1 MYASGSL
8 PQRAGAKRMTR
19 LWATLLEKG
28 GVRWFLLVVDILLIQ
43 LAFFTAWYLRYEVEL
58 GGNVEFQNFTPYA
71 RYLPTVFALTVLM
84 LFNLNLA
91 GLYKQ
96 KRAATWFDEVYGII
110 NATTTSVLLIV
121 VFFFFYQFYA
131 FSRLVYAY
139 TAALLVIYLSL
150 ARLGWRFWLGVLRQQ
165 GVGVTRIIIV
175 GAGEGGRAL
184 MRHVVAQPE
193 LGYLVEGF
201 VDDDPERQ
209 KDLGRLRAL
218 GSTDDIPRLVR
229 DLHIDKVIITLPWN
243 AQRKTL
249 DIIQACQKLGVEFRI
264 VPDLFQVSLTQVS
277 FDEIRGVPLI
287 GLAEPALKGVNFA
300 YKRAFDIVISILV
313 LIPMAPILAIVAL
326 LIKLDSPGPVIFKQT
341 RVGRGGKLFEVFKF
355 RSMRTGAEQEVQQ
368 LQEHNEADGP
378 LFKMRNDPRVTRLGR
393 FLRKSSLDEFPQ
405 MLNVLNGDMSLIGP
419 RPSLPDEVAQY
430 QEWHRKRLEAPPG
443 LTGLWQVSG
452 RSDTTFD
459 EMMLLDIFYVERWS
473 PLLDLMILIR
483 TIPTVLFQRGAY

>member
-1 MYASGSL
+1 MYTSGSL
-8 PQRAGAKRMTR
+8 PQRAKANSMTR
-19 LWATLLEKG
+19 LWATIIERG
-28 GVRWFLLVVDILLIQ
+28 WTRWLIIGLDVLLIQ

-58 GGNVEFQNFTPYA
+58 GGNVEFQNFSPYS
-71 RYLPTVFALTVLM
+71 RYLPTVIALTLM
-84 LFNLNLA
+84 MVFNLNLA
-91 GLYKQ
+91 GLYKPQ
-96 KRAATWFDEVYGII
+96 RATTWFDEVYGII

-121 VFFFFYQFYA
+121 VFFFFYQFYS
-131 FSRLVYAY
+131 FSRLVFAY
-139 TAALLVIYLSL
+139 SAALLVLYLSL
-150 ARLGWRFWLGVLRQQ
+150 ARLGWRFWWSVLRKA

-193 LGYLVEGF
+193 LGYQVQGF

-209 KDLGRLRAL
+209 KDIGRLRAL
-218 GSTDDIPRLVR
+218 GNTADIPRLVR
-229 DLHIDKVIITLPWN
+229 ELAIDKVIITLPWN

-277 FDEIRGVPLI
+277 FDEIKGVPLI
-287 GLAEPALKGVNFA
+287 GLAEPSLKGVNFA
-300 YKRAFDIVISILV
+300 YKRAFDIAVSVLV
-313 LIPMAPILAIVAL
+313 LIPMAPIIALVAL
-326 LIKLDSPGPVIFKQT
+326 LIKLDSPGPVIFKQK

-355 RSMRTGAEQEVQQ
+355 RSMRTGAETEIEQ

-378 LFKMRNDPRVTRLGR
+378 LFKIRNDPRVTRFGR

-405 MLNVLNGDMSLIGP
+405 MWNVLKGDMSLIGP
-419 RPSLPDEVAQY
+419 RPALPDEVAQY

-473 PLLDLMILIR
+473 PMLDLMILLR